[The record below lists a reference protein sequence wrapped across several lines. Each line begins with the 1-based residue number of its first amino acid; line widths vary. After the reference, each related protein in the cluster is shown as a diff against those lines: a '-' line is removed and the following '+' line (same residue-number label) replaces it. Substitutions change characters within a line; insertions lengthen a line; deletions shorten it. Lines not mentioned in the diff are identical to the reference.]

1 MRQKRMFQNVEYDEK
16 FKRFQAAYPKRSP
29 TMRWSGCYSI
39 WQQAIKVVS
48 AEAII
53 AGAIRYAKYCMHEK
67 MWNSPYVMLPEN
79 FIIEREFENE
89 FLTEVE
95 AHESEWDRCVRVA
108 KEANLAPFKGAPDET
123 REQFMARVN
132 AAQRKVVSIR

>member
-29 TMRWSGCYSI
+29 TMRWSGCYAV
-39 WQQAIKVVS
+39 WQQAIKTVDP
-48 AEAII
+48 EEMI
-53 AGAIRYAKYCMHEK
+53 AGAIRYAKYCQKEN

-79 FIIEREFENE
+79 FIIEMEFEND

-95 AHESEWDRCVRVA
+95 AQESDWDRCVRIQ
-108 KEANLAPFKGAPDET
+108 KERNLPPFKGHPEET
-123 REQFMARVN
+123 KEQFMERIC
-132 AAQRKVVSIR
+132 AAERKVVSIR